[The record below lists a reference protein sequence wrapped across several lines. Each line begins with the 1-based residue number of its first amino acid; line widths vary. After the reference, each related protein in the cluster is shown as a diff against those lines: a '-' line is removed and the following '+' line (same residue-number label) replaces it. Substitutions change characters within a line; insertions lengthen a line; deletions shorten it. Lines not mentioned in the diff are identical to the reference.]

1 LRIKK
6 LFIISLKENKRRDD
20 EVKEVM
26 TKKDILKAPFLQEM
40 MKTTANLYR
49 LGWDERNGGNISY
62 LLEEEEV
69 ATYLNINDIKRTVP
83 MIFDGSPLAGKY
95 FIVTGSG
102 KYFKNVIDNPAEN
115 LGIIRI
121 TEDGRSLD
129 ILWGLEDGGVP
140 TSELPSHLMSHI
152 ERLKVDPD
160 HRVIMHCHA
169 TNLIGMTFTH
179 SLDENAFTKTLWQM
193 CTECI
198 VVFPEGIGIIPW
210 MVPGTD
216 SIGEATAE
224 KMKDVR
230 SVIWPHHGVFGAGTT
245 MDETFGLIETA
256 EKAAEVYTI
265 VCAQGGVKQT
275 ITDQQLQDLADAF
288 NVVPKQGIL
297 NL

>member
-1 LRIKK
+1 MKDL
-6 LFIISLKENKRRDD
+6 
-20 EVKEVM
+20 M
-26 TKKDILKAPFLQEM
+26 TKNDVLKAPFLQEM
-40 MKTTANLYR
+40 IKTTANLYR

-62 LLEEEEV
+62 LLKEEEV
-69 ATYLNINDIKRTVP
+69 VPYLDVNDVQRTLL
-83 MIFDGSPLAGKY
+83 MNFDGSALAGKY

-102 KYFKNVIDNPAEN
+102 KYFKNVIDDPAVN

-121 TEDGRSLD
+121 TEDGKALH

-160 HRVIMHCHA
+160 HRVIIHCHA
-169 TNLIGMTFTH
+169 TNIIGMTFTH
-179 SLDENAFTKTLWQM
+179 SLDEDAFTKTLWQM

-216 SIGEATAE
+216 SIGEATAA
-224 KMKDVR
+224 KMREVR
-230 SVIWPHHGVFGAGTT
+230 SVIWPHHGIFGAGTT

-256 EKAAEVYTI
+256 EKAAEVYTV

-275 ITDQQLQDLADAF
+275 ITDQQLQDLAVAF
-288 NVVPKQGIL
+288 GVVPRPGIL

>member
-1 LRIKK
+1 MKDL
-6 LFIISLKENKRRDD
+6 L
-20 EVKEVM
+20 
-26 TKKDILKAPFLQEM
+26 TKKEILKAPFLQEM
-40 MKTTANLYR
+40 TKTTANLYR

-62 LLEEEEV
+62 LLKEDEV
-69 ATYLNINDIKRTVP
+69 AEYLNINDVKRTVP
-83 MIFDGSPLAGKY
+83 MIFDGAELAGKY

-102 KYFKNVIDNPAEN
+102 KYFKNVIDDPAAN

-121 TEDGRSLD
+121 TEDGKSLD
-129 ILWGLEDGGVP
+129 ILWGLEEGGIP

-152 ERLKVDPD
+152 QRLKADPN

-179 SLDENAFTKTLWQM
+179 SLDEAAFTKTLWQM

-216 SIGEATAE
+216 SIGKATAE
-224 KMKDVR
+224 KMKEVR
-230 SVIWPHHGVFGAGTT
+230 SVIWPHHGIFGAGTT

-256 EKAAEVYTI
+256 EKAAEVYTV
-265 VCAQGGVKQT
+265 VCAQGSVKQT

-288 NVVPKQGIL
+288 GVVPRQGVL

>member
-1 LRIKK
+1 M
-6 LFIISLKENKRRDD
+6 
-20 EVKEVM
+20 KEVM

-40 MKTTANLYR
+40 TKTTANLYR

-62 LLEEEEV
+62 LLDEEEV

-83 MIFDGSPLAGKY
+83 MIFDGSALAGKY